1 MRMRRQKMYARQW
14 REWRSYFCQ
23 TVAKW
28 KISLMSKV
36 NVKTVKVGRKAS
48 LKSSKELLLNIIN

>member
-1 MRMRRQKMYARQW
+1 MYARQW